1 MRSLLCSL
9 VAVLMLAAP
18 AAARDGLP
26 RNAMPKDFVYLRDV
40 APTIV
45 QEMRYAGFDNF
56 TGRPVPGY
64 GAAECVLRRE
74 VGEALAR
81 VQADLA
87 AHDPEK
93 WKPVFGKDHA
103 PTQKVKLGLKVYDC
117 YRPIRAVRAFVRW
130 ARDPHSGGDT
140 RFHPRVPKGELFAR
154 GYIAEQ
160 SRHSTGTA
168 IDLTLIALPPAQV
181 APFDRAAHYGPC
193 TAPALQREPDNSLDM
208 GTGFD
213 CFDAMSHTRSGEI
226 TGEQKRR
233 RELLVAVMRRRG
245 FHNYPGE
252 WWHFGFGPRG
262 AYFDFP
268 ITARDRR

>member
-1 MRSLLCSL
+1 MMRRLLYLL
-9 VAVLMLAAP
+9 VTMVMLAVP
-18 AAARDGLP
+18 AVARDGM
-26 RNAMPKDFVYLRDV
+26 ATGFVYLRDV

-64 GAAECVLRRE
+64 GAAECVLLRE
-74 VGEALAR
+74 VAEALAR

-87 AHDPEK
+87 AQ
-93 WKPVFGKDHA
+93 A

-117 YRPIRAVRAFVRW
+117 YRPIRAVKAFVRW
-130 ARDPHSGGDT
+130 AKDPHAGGDP
-140 RFHPRVPKGELFAR
+140 RFHPRVPRDRLFAQ
-154 GYIAEQ
+154 GYIAEP

-193 TAPALQREPDNSLDM
+193 TAPAAQREPDNSLDM

-213 CFDAMSHTRSGEI
+213 CFDEMSHTRSGEI
-226 TGEQKRR
+226 TTEQKRR
-233 RELLVAVMRRRG
+233 RELLVAAMRKRG
-245 FHNYPGE
+245 FHNYPSE
-252 WWHFGFGPRG
+252 WWHFGYGPRG
-262 AYFDFP
+262 DYYDFP
-268 ITARDRR
+268 IEAR